1 VLQIKTIGL
10 IGGMSWESTQEYY
23 KLLNCGVKEKLG
35 GLNSAKI
42 ILHSLNFEEIAKMQ
56 SVEDW
61 KTLEKT
67 MINSAQKLEN
77 AGADFVLI
85 CTNTM
90 HKLADQVETAI
101 KIPLIHIA
109 DATADSIKNKKITKV
124 GLLGTKFTMEQA
136 FYKDR
141 LKEKHGIDVVIPTD
155 SDRQIIH
162 DVIYNELCLG
172 EIREDSKKE
181 YLRII
186 NNLVKLGAQG
196 IVLGCTEIPS
206 LIKQDD
212 VNSSIIIF
220 DTTQIH
226 ANYALKQALE

>member
-1 VLQIKTIGL
+1 
-10 IGGMSWESTQEYY
+10 MSWESTQEYY

>member
-1 VLQIKTIGL
+1 MKTIGL